1 MASLAAPQALL
12 LALSLLSQHSPWWEH
27 YEERDSFLCP
37 RMGRVQLE
45 RNDSQASLISGGY
58 RSTVFREESPLPGIR
73 YSSERMSLILMG
85 DLLTIRQGPSQIECT
100 RTERV

>member
-1 MASLAAPQALL
+1 MAPLAVPQALL
-12 LALSLLSQHSPWWEH
+12 LAMTLLSQHSPWWEH

-37 RMGRVQLE
+37 RLGRVQLE
-45 RNDSQASLISGGY
+45 RNDSQASLISRGS

-73 YSSERMSLILMG
+73 YSGERMTLILMG
-85 DLLTIRQGPSQIECT
+85 DLLTIRQGPSSIDCT